1 MRCRYITKCIQPDM
15 ESITRNPEP
24 GTQNT
29 EPGTR
34 NSAEPG
40 TLNTEHRTRQL
51 GFSIAAAIFLLV
63 VLALLGAIIVTV
75 TGVQQASEQ
84 LDVQGVRAYHAAR
97 AGIEWGAYQ
106 VLDPNNAS
114 ATPPD
119 CPATTNITGLAASL
133 SAFTISVTCVHAP
146 ATEGNRSVR
155 VYQVTAAACN
165 QPNAGTNDCPSTA
178 PTTGYV
184 ERKLQATFSKCKD
197 STAAG
202 PRFACG

>member
-1 MRCRYITKCIQPDM
+1 MCPDANHESLITNRASLAQ
-15 ESITRNPEP
+15 R
-24 GTQNT
+24 
-29 EPGTR
+29 
-34 NSAEPG
+34 
-40 TLNTEHRTRQL
+40 

-114 ATPPD
+114 PTPPD
-119 CPATTNITGLAASL
+119 CPATTNLTGLAESL
-133 SAFTISVTCVHAP
+133 SAFTVSVTCAPAP

-155 VYQVTAAACN
+155 VYQVTSTACN
-165 QPNAGTNDCPSTA
+165 QPTAGSCPSTA

-184 ERKLQATFSKCKD
+184 ERKLQATLSKCKD
-197 STAAG
+197 STAPG